1 MTTRAKHRL
10 FSILIWLVVV
20 LTALI
25 SLAFIFSAQLFVERG
40 QTSWANLMTVTGS
53 GLLALVNLYIG
64 ARIQQN
70 QDKSKEKR
78 ATRKSRTTCHR
89 KFIDDIDSLVQ
100 QLKCIP
106 SLERQHN
113 LDEADRIRYDVQ
125 SKLEG
130 LHNKIPSSAGIDK
143 SYRKE
148 IEDSILSM
156 IEICGRLYEKLSQRN
171 SSAWTPY
178 LNDLKTLSDAALSG
192 IDSYEE
198 ME

>member
-1 MTTRAKHRL
+1 MTVKTKHRL
-10 FSILIWLVVV
+10 LSTLTWFVVV
-20 LTALI
+20 LTTLI
-25 SLAFIFSAQLFVERG
+25 SLAFIFSAQVFLEQDRK
-40 QTSWANLMTVTGS
+40 SWANLMTVTGS
-53 GLLALVNLYIG
+53 GLLALVNVYIG
-64 ARIQQN
+64 TRIQQS

-78 ATRKSRTTCHR
+78 ATRKSRTICHR

-130 LHNKIPSSAGIDK
+130 LYNKIPSSAGIDR

-148 IEDSILSM
+148 IEENILSM
-156 IEICGRLYEKLSQRN
+156 VTICERLYEELSQRN
-171 SSAWTPY
+171 SSVWTPY
-178 LNDLKTLSDAALSG
+178 LNNLKTLSDTVLSG